1 VRGMTFLSRSDPIG
15 VGTQTTVA
23 AAHERALRHDC
34 LNAPTARFAVASHER
49 VSSNL
54 QPVPN
59 SSPRGFGSRLSTHR
73 TRTKCERAEVMSPG
87 GTGTTRVNKIV
98 LKVSEMQTQL
108 MMRAVA
114 LDRSGPLGD
123 LPLIGALAI
132 LAGWRAAELVRGLGP
147 SKNDRGNR

>member
-1 VRGMTFLSRSDPIG
+1 
-15 VGTQTTVA
+15 
-23 AAHERALRHDC
+23 
-34 LNAPTARFAVASHER
+34 
-49 VSSNL
+49 
-54 QPVPN
+54 
-59 SSPRGFGSRLSTHR
+59 
-73 TRTKCERAEVMSPG
+73 
-87 GTGTTRVNKIV
+87 VNKIV